1 LTAAIRIGEE
11 AVDRANAMVVRERKL
26 RWWLQR
32 IRHLIMTGRPA
43 KAVEMIEKAITFVA
57 KGAEV
62 MSVGPP
68 VSWVHQ
74 LHQVTG
80 LFALR
85 GNRMSDGEK
94 AKAIETLER
103 VLEEMRDD
111 KNWLQLPPRSGPR

>member
-1 LTAAIRIGEE
+1 
-11 AVDRANAMVVRERKL
+11 
-26 RWWLQR
+26 
-32 IRHLIMTGRPA
+32 MTGRPA
-43 KAVEMIEKAITFVA
+43 KAVEMIEKAIAFLA

-62 MSVGPP
+62 MVVGPL
-68 VSWVHQ
+68 VSWVHS

-85 GNRMSDGEK
+85 GNRMSDGDR

-111 KNWLQLPPRSGPR
+111 KNWRKD

>member
-1 LTAAIRIGEE
+1 
-11 AVDRANAMVVRERKL
+11 M
-26 RWWLQR
+26 QR
-32 IRHLIMTGRPA
+32 VRHLIMTGRPS
-43 KAVEMIEKAITFVA
+43 KAVEMIEKALAFIT

-62 MSVGPP
+62 MATGPP
-68 VSWVHQ
+68 VSWVHS

-111 KNWLQLPPRSGPR
+111 RNWLQLPKRTGDR